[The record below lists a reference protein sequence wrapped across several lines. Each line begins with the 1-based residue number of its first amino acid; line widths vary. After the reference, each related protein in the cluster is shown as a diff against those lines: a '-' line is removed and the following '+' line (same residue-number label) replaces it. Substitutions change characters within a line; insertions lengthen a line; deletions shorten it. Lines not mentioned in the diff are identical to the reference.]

1 MNKEAL
7 KKTANKIKESQRL
20 VITSHLRPDGD
31 SLCTS
36 IALYHLGRELGKEMD
51 IINKDPIPRPFDNF
65 PSIHLIQ
72 IGEIPPNQYDCVIL
86 LECANVSRSGQ
97 TNLDNYFKI
106 NIDHHHS
113 NDYYGDINWVEPE
126 ASAIAEM
133 VYHLSQELGVKITPE
148 IADHLYCG
156 IVSDTGSFQF
166 SNTRAEAFEVCAQL
180 IKQGANPIKISELL
194 FNNNTPEKII
204 LLGRV
209 LSRLQ
214 IKGEGKIAVISM
226 FKKELASLGL
236 KEVDTE
242 DITTLARSI
251 KDIQVVLFFKEMDQD
266 VYRVSIRSRGQANA
280 AAIAEHFG
288 GGGHFHA
295 AGFTAQ
301 GKYEVLVETLPA
313 QVYSLFLQKNKQP

>member
-1 MNKEAL
+1 MNGEAL
-7 KKTANKIKESQRL
+7 KKTAAKIKQSQRI

-36 IALYHLGRELGKEMD
+36 IALYHLGRKLGKEMV
-51 IINKDPIPRPFDNF
+51 IINKDPTPHPFDSF
-65 PSIHLIQ
+65 PSINLIQ
-72 IGEIPPNQYDCVIL
+72 IGEIPPDKFDCVIL
-86 LECANVSRSGQ
+86 LECANVSRSGHS
-97 TNLDNYFKI
+97 TLDNYFKI

-133 VYHLSQELGVKITPE
+133 VYYLCRELEVKITPE

-166 SNTRAEAFEVCAQL
+166 SNTRAEAFEVCAHL
-180 IKQGANPIKISELL
+180 IKSGADPIKISELL
-194 FNNNTPEKII
+194 FNNNTPDKII

-214 IKGEGKIAVISM
+214 IKGQGKIAVISM
-226 FKKELASLGL
+226 FKQELASLGL
-236 KEVDTE
+236 KEIDTE

-251 KDIQVVLFFKEMDQD
+251 RNIQVVLFFKEMEQD
-266 VYRVSIRSRGQANA
+266 VYRVSIRSRGRANA

-295 AGFTAQ
+295 AGFTVQ
-301 GKYEVLVETLPA
+301 GKYEALIEEIPEK
-313 QVYSLFLQKNKQP
+313 VYFLFLKGL